1 MFQKITLQNGL
12 RVLTIPVEGTKTVTV
27 LVLVN
32 TGSRYET
39 KEISGISHFLEHMFF
54 KGTKKRPSTKQ
65 ISEEL
70 DKIGGEFNAFTHKEY
85 TGYYAKVGSP
95 HLDLALDVISDI
107 FFNSKLDEK
116 EIEREKGVI
125 IEEIN
130 MYLDTPM
137 RYVFDLFEQ
146 LMYGNTPMG
155 WDIAGE
161 KEVIKTLSRPQFLRY
176 LNSHYITPNTL
187 VCVSGAIDQHS
198 IQQSIQRYFKKVKDG
213 REPQTES
220 AKVLNNGPSVL
231 VKYKETD
238 QTHLCLGVEGYNI
251 FDSRRYALILL
262 SAILGGYMSSRLWL
276 AVRERQGLA
285 YYVRANAQF
294 YTDTGYFIVQAGSD
308 NTRIDKTIKTTVH
321 ELKKITQ
328 KEIGKQELQKAK
340 ENIKGGMMIELESS
354 DSLANFFGLQEIL
367 TKNTLT
373 LEEIFA
379 NIDSVT
385 TKDILSIARDILRT
399 DRLKLAIIGPFKSE
413 ERFKK
418 LLRV

>member
-1 MFQKITLQNGL
+1 MFQKTTLQNGL
-12 RVLTIPVEGTKTVTV
+12 RALAIPVEGTKTVTV

-32 TGSRYET
+32 TGSRYEA

-54 KGTKKRPSTKQ
+54 KGTKKRPNTKQ

-70 DKIGGEFNAFTHKEY
+70 DKIGGEFNAFTHREY

-95 HLDLALDVISDI
+95 YLDLALDVISDI

-161 KEVIKTLSRPQFLRY
+161 KKVIKTLSRPQFLSY
-176 LNSHYITPNTL
+176 LNSHYITSNTL
-187 VCVSGAIDQHS
+187 VCVSGAIDQRT
-198 IQQSIQRYFKKVKDG
+198 IQEKIQRYFKKAKDG
-213 REPQTES
+213 KEPKAKP

-285 YYVRANAQF
+285 YYVRANSQF

-308 NTRIDKTIKTTVH
+308 NTRVDKTIKTTVN

-328 KEIGKQELQKAK
+328 KEISEQELRKAK

-385 TKDILSIARDILRT
+385 TKDIHSVACDILRT
-399 DRLKLAIIGPFKSE
+399 KRLKLAIIGPFKDE
-413 ERFKK
+413 ERFKR
-418 LLRV
+418 LLQL